1 MIVMLHHIDFLLVL
15 HIIKQ
20 AGHHRL
26 LLARLLLLQERG
38 RGWSL
43 TRRGAW
49 FKQFCNELLISIF
62 PLKQHVC
69 ASVAGLSLEDVI

>member
-1 MIVMLHHIDFLLVL
+1 MLGLVL
-15 HIIKQ
+15 GVCSSVGRP
-20 AGHHRL
+20 ATADGGWVLCADTHHDT
-26 LLARLLLLQERG
+26 Q
-38 RGWSL
+38 
-43 TRRGAW
+43 TPH